1 MPRSSWWRG
10 DIPMAR
16 LSSGFDMRIVPRVDP
31 HEFGI
36 EQANAALELVARG
49 HTDGKVVVGF

>member
-1 MPRSSWWRG
+1 
-10 DIPMAR
+10 MAR
-16 LSSGFDMRIVPRVDP
+16 LSSGFDMRIVPRVDA